1 MARPIDIRRIVNR
14 NIKYY
19 SDGMS
24 DSELAEVLGVSY
36 DTVHR
41 RTKMIENYAFDVLQL
56 NILACKFK
64 CTVSDLVTPKEGWQ

>member
-1 MARPIDIRRIVNR
+1 MARPVDIRRIVNN
-14 NIKYY
+14 NIRYY

-41 RTKMIENYAFDVLQL
+41 RTHLIKHYAFDVLQL
-56 NILACKFK
+56 NILARKFK